1 MTIAKHRSP
10 PPSWQ
15 PDLKLARLLLPHLP
29 KQKTEEFEPLPLAE
43 FVRSAWHVLEPATP
57 YLSNWHIDVISDV
70 LSAVTRGELQRLVI
84 NVPPGAMKSLL
95 CCVLWP
101 AWEWAEV
108 NPASRWLFSSYDKS
122 LSTRDSVKCR
132 RVIKSEWYQ
141 QRYGHQ
147 FRLTGDQDVKTLF
160 ENDATG
166 FRMATSVGGSGTG
179 NRADRVVVDDP
190 HKVTESESD
199 AIRSGTVEWWAT
211 EMSNRGSSAQSAYVV
226 IQQRV
231 HFADVAGWCLDNG
244 YEHLIIP
251 QEYEGQKHFILGQSD
266 PRDGQ
271 GDLLW
276 PDRFDPNWVASQK
289 QALGSYA
296 YAGQHQ
302 QRPVPR
308 EGGMIKLAWF
318 NRYDAPP
325 DRLPTDKIILS
336 LDSANKA
343 KELNDPSVATIW
355 LARDE
360 RYYLLWVW
368 RDRVEYP
375 DLKRNFVSLCQKWQ
389 PTEILIE
396 DKASGTQL
404 IQEMRGPIDG
414 RVYSIISINPEG
426 DKIMRMS
433 LESPAI
439 ESGRIWLPNHAPW
452 LPDYEAEMTQFPR
465 SATKDQVD
473 STSQFLMRMRSRPVV
488 TAAAIKRSAVNPRNL
503 KTIF

>member
-1 MTIAKHRSP
+1 M
-10 PPSWQ
+10 Q
-15 PDLKLARLLLPHLP
+15 LARPHLP
-29 KQKTEEFEPLPLAE
+29 KQQTKEFQPLSLAE
-43 FVRSAWHVLEPATP
+43 FVRSAWPILEPSTT
-57 YLSNWHIDVISDV
+57 YLSNWHIDTIAEI
-70 LSAVTRGELQRLVI
+70 LTAVTNGEIQRLVI

-108 NPASRWLFSSYDKS
+108 NPSSRWLFSSYDKS

-132 RVIKSEWYQ
+132 RVIKSDWYQ
-141 QRYGHQ
+141 ERYGHR

-160 ENDATG
+160 ENDSTG

-179 NRADRVVVDDP
+179 NRADRIVVDDP
-190 HKVTESESD
+190 HKITEADSESV
-199 AIRSGTVEWWAT
+199 RSNTVEWWAT
-211 EMSNRGSSAQSAYVV
+211 EMSNRGSSAASAYVV
-226 IQQRV
+226 VQQRA
-231 HFADVAGWCLDNG
+231 HFGDVAGWCIDSG
-244 YEHLIIP
+244 YEQLIIP
-251 QEYEGQKHFILGQSD
+251 QEYEGQKHFILGKED
-266 PRDGQ
+266 PREAPGE
-271 GDLLW
+271 LLW
-276 PDRFDPNWVASQK
+276 GERFNADWVASQK

-308 EGGMIKLAWF
+308 EGGMLKLAWF
-318 NRYDAPP
+318 ERYGVAP
-325 DRLPTDKIILS
+325 DRKPTDKVIIS

-355 LARDE
+355 LVRDAK
-360 RYYLLWVW
+360 YYLLWVW

-375 DLKRNFVSLCQKWQ
+375 ALKRSVFGLAEKWN
-389 PTEILIE
+389 PHEILIE

-404 IQEMRGPIDG
+404 IQEMRGG
-414 RVYSIISINPEG
+414 KYSIIPIMPEG

-439 ESGRIWLPNHAPW
+439 EAGRVVLPNVAPW

-465 SATKDQVD
+465 SPTKDQVD
-473 STSQFLMRMRSRPVV
+473 STSQFLLRMRSRP
-488 TAAAIKRSAVNPRNL
+488 AIQQATVAPAKVSVRSI
-503 KTIF
+503 KSIF

>member
-1 MTIAKHRSP
+1 M
-10 PPSWQ
+10 
-15 PDLKLARLLLPHLP
+15 DLKLAQGLLPHRP
-29 KQKTEEFEPLPLAE
+29 KQQTKEFAPLPLSE
-43 FVRSAWHVLEPATP
+43 FVRSAWPILEPSTP
-57 YLSNWHIDVISDV
+57 YLSNWHIDTIADV
-70 LSAVTRGELQRLVI
+70 LTAVTHGELQHLVI

-101 AWEWAEV
+101 AWEWAEIS
-108 NPASRWLFSSYDKS
+108 PSSRWLFSSYDKS

-132 RVIKSEWYQ
+132 RVIKSDWYQ
-141 QRYGHQ
+141 ERYGHL

-160 ENDATG
+160 ENSATG

-190 HKVTESESD
+190 HKVTEADSEAVRD
-199 AIRSGTVEWWAT
+199 GTVEWWKT
-211 EMSNRGSSAQSAYVV
+211 EMSNRGSSASSAYVV

-231 HFADVAGWCLDNG
+231 HFGDVAGWCLDHD

-251 QEYEGQKHFILGQSD
+251 QEYEGQKHFILGKTD
-266 PRDGQ
+266 PRSQPGE
-271 GDLLW
+271 LLW
-276 PDRFDPNWVASQK
+276 GDRFDADWVAGQK

-308 EGGMIKLAWF
+308 EGGMLKLAWF
-318 NRYDAPP
+318 GRYGVPP
-325 DRLPTDKIILS
+325 DRLPSDKIILS
-336 LDSANKA
+336 LDTANKA
-343 KELNDPSVATIW
+343 KELNDPSVGTVW
-355 LARDE
+355 LVRDAQ
-360 RYYLLWVW
+360 YYLLSVW

-375 DLKRNFVSLCQKWQ
+375 ALKRSVWGLVEKWQ
-389 PTEILIE
+389 PHEILIE

-404 IQEMRGPIDG
+404 IQEMRSQPIAG
-414 RVYSIISINPEG
+414 RIYPVIAIEPEG

-439 ESGRIWLPNHAPW
+439 EAGRAILPNSAPW

-465 SATKDQVD
+465 SPTKDQVD
-473 STSQFLMRMRSRPVV
+473 STSQFLRRMRSRPIITQVR
-488 TAAAIKRSAVNPRNL
+488 TTPAAVSAKSIKGL
-503 KTIF
+503 F

>member
-1 MTIAKHRSP
+1 MI
-10 PPSWQ
+10 
-15 PDLKLARLLLPHLP
+15 LNPHLP
-29 KQKTEEFEPLPLAE
+29 KQQTQQFEPLTLAE

-57 YLSNWHIDVISDV
+57 YLSNWHIDTISEV
-70 LSAVTRGELQRLVI
+70 LTAVSNGKLQRLVI

-101 AWEWAEV
+101 AWEWAES
-108 NPASRWLFSSYDKS
+108 NPSSRWLFSSYDKS

-132 RVIKSEWYQ
+132 RVIKSDWYQ
-141 QRYGHQ
+141 ERYGHK

-160 ENDATG
+160 ENDSTG

-190 HKVTESESD
+190 HKVTESDSD
-199 AIRSGTVEWWAT
+199 AVRSGTVEWWAT
-211 EMSNRGSSAQSAYVV
+211 EMSNRGSSAASAYVV

-244 YEHLIIP
+244 YEHLVIP
-251 QEYEGQKHFILGQSD
+251 QEYEGAKTFILDKED
-266 PRDGQ
+266 PRNTP

-276 PDRFDPNWVASQK
+276 PDRFDADWVASQK

-308 EGGMIKLAWF
+308 EGGMIKLDWF
-318 NRYDAPP
+318 GRYGTAP
-325 DRLPTDKIILS
+325 DLQRSDKVIIS

-343 KELNDPSVATIW
+343 KELNDPSVATVW
-355 LARDE
+355 LVRGDS
-360 RYYLLWVW
+360 YYLLSVW

-375 DLKRNFVSLCQKWQ
+375 ALKRSMAGLVEKWQ
-389 PTEILIE
+389 PHEILIE

-404 IQEMRGPIDG
+404 IQEMRGQSIGG
-414 RVYSIISINPEG
+414 RMYSIIPIHPEG
-426 DKIMRMS
+426 DKVMRMS

-439 ESGRIWLPNHAPW
+439 EAGRVMLPNVAPW
-452 LPDYEAEMTQFPR
+452 LPDYEAELTQFPR

-473 STSQFLMRMRSRPVV
+473 STSQFLMRMRTRPTIGQVV
-488 TAAAIKRSAVNPRNL
+488 APIAQVSAASI